1 MKEKI
6 VCAVSYLW
14 ILFFLPLILLPGN
27 KFGKFHANQ
36 AALNFLAGIVLSLV
50 SRFLGGI
57 PVLGLIIVLATG
69 IISLAMFIWGVYNA
83 LTGKEN
89 PYPFI
94 GHITLF
100 K

>member
-50 SRFLGGI
+50 SRVLGGI
-57 PVLGLIIVLATG
+57 PVLGLIIVLAQVLFHSQCLYG
-69 IISLAMFIWGVYNA
+69 VFIMHLQVRRI
-83 LTGKEN
+83 L
-89 PYPFI
+89 I
-94 GHITLF
+94 RL
-100 K
+100 